1 MNLSLGIISEIISEK
16 AVLHLP
22 VKIIFSNQYFQ
33 INSVFCNAAS
43 SQGVAIVCPGVISI
57 YCARSY

>member
-1 MNLSLGIISEIISEK
+1 MNLSLVIMSEIISEK

-22 VKIIFSNQYFQ
+22 DKIIFLSQYFK
-33 INSVFCNAAS
+33 INSGFCNAAP
-43 SQGVAIVCPGVISI
+43 SQEVGIVCPGVISV